1 MTKLHRYGP
10 KIILIMVML
19 LVIAVFLFIF
29 FTFQFRPAVRIK
41 KEWIDSLITMQETA
55 ASGNEFPV
63 SALLIYNDSV
73 IGAGYNSFR
82 NLNDPL
88 GHAEVNALRN
98 AFEKYNYHQFRAL
111 NRNSL
116 ILLTSD
122 EPCMMC
128 KGIICH
134 HEIRHVYYLKTKPFR
149 KKLNYL
155 FRDLRYHFRLRKIK
169 PD

>member
-1 MTKLHRYGP
+1 M
-10 KIILIMVML
+10 
-19 LVIAVFLFIF
+19 VIAIFLFPLA
-29 FTFQFRPAVRIK
+29 TSQFRPSVRIDK
-41 KEWIDSLITMQETA
+41 QWIDSLITLQETA
-55 ASGNEFPV
+55 ASGDEFPV
-63 SALLIYNDSV
+63 SALLVYRDSV
-73 IGAGYNSFR
+73 IGAGYNTFR

-98 AFEKYNYHQFRAL
+98 VFKTYNYHQFKAL
-111 NRNSL
+111 NRDSL
-116 ILLTSD
+116 IMITSD

-134 HEIRHVYYLKTKPFR
+134 HEIRHVYYLQPKPFR

-169 PD
+169 TD